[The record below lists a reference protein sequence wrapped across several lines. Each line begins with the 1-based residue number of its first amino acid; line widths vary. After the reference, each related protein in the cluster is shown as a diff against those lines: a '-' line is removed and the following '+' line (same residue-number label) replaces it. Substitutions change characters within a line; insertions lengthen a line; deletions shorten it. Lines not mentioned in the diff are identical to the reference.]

1 MWNLAPPCR
10 CSRTLPPWAC
20 AWARSVT
27 RWVRAL
33 CLFLGCGGLAAQPL
47 VFGLFGDAPYSAW
60 ERARLPALL
69 AQMRDADARFA
80 VHVGDFKSG
89 SDLCSDTLFD
99 DRLALFQASPLP
111 LIYLPG
117 DNDWTDCHRASNGAF
132 DPLERLARLRQ
143 TFLASEQSLGS
154 APLPLL
160 RQSTDPAFA
169 AFREN
174 VRWEAGG
181 ALFVGLHVTGSDN
194 NLQGVP
200 GQTAPVP
207 EFVARSAANWAWLAQ
222 AFAHARARGLAGV
235 LVAIQGNPGFEAW
248 RAGRA
253 SPGYREFLDQLLQ
266 ETRRFGRPV
275 VLVHGDTHRQR
286 IDQPM
291 TDPASGQFQ
300 PNFTR
305 VETFGWPF
313 FGWVRGQVDAAD
325 PQVFR
330 FVPQPWIT
338 VPDSR

>member
-1 MWNLAPPCR
+1 M
-10 CSRTLPPWAC
+10 
-20 AWARSVT
+20 
-27 RWVRAL
+27 
-33 CLFLGCGGLAAQPL
+33 CLLFGCGALAAQPL
-47 VFGLFGDAPYSAW
+47 VFGLFGDTPYSAW
-60 ERARLPALL
+60 ERARVPAMMG
-69 AQMRDADARFA
+69 QMRSAGAAFA

-89 SDLCSDTLFD
+89 SEVCSDSLFQ
-99 DRLALFQASPLP
+99 DRLALLQASPVP
-111 LIYLPG
+111 LVYLPG
-117 DNDWTDCHRASNGAF
+117 DNDWTDCHRASNGGF

-143 TFLASEQSLGS
+143 TFLASEQSLG
-154 APLPLL
+154 AVPMPLL
-160 RQSTDPAFA
+160 RQSTDPVFGD
-169 AFREN
+169 FREN

-194 NLQGVP
+194 NLQGLP

-207 EFVARSAANWAWLAQ
+207 EFLARSAANRAWLAQ

-291 TDPASGQFQ
+291 TDPASGQPQ
-300 PNFTR
+300 HNFTR

-330 FVPQPWIT
+330 FVPQPW
-338 VPDSR
+338 VMAPDSR